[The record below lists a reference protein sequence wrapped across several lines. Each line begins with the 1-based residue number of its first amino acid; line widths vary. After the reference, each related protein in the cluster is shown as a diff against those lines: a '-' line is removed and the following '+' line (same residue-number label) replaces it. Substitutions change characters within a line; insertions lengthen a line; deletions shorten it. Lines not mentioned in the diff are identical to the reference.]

1 MSWRVVVVSSNAKVD
16 YKMDYIVVRMLD
28 DIKRVHISEIAVLLL
43 ESTAISVTAYALCEL
58 LERKVKV
65 IFCDRQR
72 NPLGELVPCS
82 GSHDSTAKIR
92 QQIAWKDETKQA
104 VWTEIVREKIRR
116 QRDVLVYYG
125 KSQADLLTGYIQDI
139 QLGDATN
146 REGHAAKV
154 YFNALFGMEFS
165 RALPNEINAALN
177 YGYGLI
183 LSAVNR
189 EICAAGYLTQLG
201 IFHDNTFNAYN
212 LGCDL
217 MEPLRPMIDQAVK
230 QMSPVAFEKEE
241 KYALVRL
248 LNTEVKLD
256 GKKHVLLYALRLY
269 CASIFRALQSGDVG
283 EIRLIDYELP
293 VYESDS
299 IL

>member
-16 YKMDYIVVRMLD
+16 YKMDYLVIRTLED
-28 DIKRVHISEIAVLLL
+28 TRRVHISEIAVLML

-58 LERKVKV
+58 LARKVKV
-65 IFCDRQR
+65 IFCDKQR
-72 NPLGELVPCS
+72 NPYGELLPCS
-82 GSHDSTAKIR
+82 GSHDSNAKIR
-92 QQIAWKDETKQA
+92 QQIGWKQEIRQA
-104 VWTEIVREKIRR
+104 VWTEIIREKIRR
-116 QRDVLVYYG
+116 QRDVLIHHE
-125 KSQADLLTGYIQDI
+125 KPQADLLTGYLQDI

-165 RALPNEINAALN
+165 RALPNSINAALN

-183 LSAVNR
+183 LSAINR
-189 EICAAGYLTQLG
+189 EISAAGYLTQLG

-217 MEPLRPMIDQAVK
+217 MEPIRPLIDHAVV
-230 QMSPVAFEKEE
+230 QMKPEVFDKAEKHT
-241 KYALVRL
+241 LVRL
-248 LNTEVKLD
+248 LNTQVTID
-256 GKKHVLLYALRLY
+256 GKHHVLLYALRLY
-269 CASIFRALQSGDVG
+269 CASVFRALQSGDVG
-283 EIRLIDYELP
+283 EMRLIDYELQI
-293 VYESDS
+293 YESDR